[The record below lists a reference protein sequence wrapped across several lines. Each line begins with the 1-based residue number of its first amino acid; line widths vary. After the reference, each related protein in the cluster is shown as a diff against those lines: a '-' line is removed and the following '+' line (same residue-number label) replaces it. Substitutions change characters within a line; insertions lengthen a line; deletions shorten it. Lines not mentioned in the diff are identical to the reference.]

1 MKKCRNAGERQT
13 LRNDMKSLRKE
24 LRQREEAATK
34 GILKSAQV
42 VLSTL
47 TGLSEL
53 GPLRV
58 LDESHFDMVV
68 IDECSQVPLVSRCLV
83 SRLSKAGSIHILMQM
98 GFVYMYVVVMIYVC
112 AMSRC
117 VLSMF
122 C

>member
-68 IDECSQVPLVSRCLV
+68 IDECSQVPR
-83 SRLSKAGSIHILMQM
+83 A
-98 GFVYMYVVVMIYVC
+98 
-112 AMSRC
+112 
-117 VLSMF
+117 
-122 C
+122 